1 MKILKTNSA
10 ICSFIYYFADN
21 IVWFSKIG
29 FISKFVPFSPQ
40 VWGSELKWGKVK
52 DLFSLLKTI
61 FELWIYIYTLYLKF
75 KEDAIL
81 MKKLDAF
88 DDQKIKRNHL
98 SYVYLRKLV
107 ILRREIRFIMVE
119 ILIYSSRMIL
129 LTKGLKLVGHNVLDP
144 IFVSVCGL
152 F

>member
-1 MKILKTNSA
+1 
-10 ICSFIYYFADN
+10 
-21 IVWFSKIG
+21 
-29 FISKFVPFSPQ
+29 

-61 FELWIYIYTLYLKF
+61 FELWIYIYTIYLKY
-75 KEDAIL
+75 KEEAIL

-88 DDQKIKRNHL
+88 DDQKIKKNHL

-107 ILRREIRFIMVE
+107 ILWREIRFIIIE